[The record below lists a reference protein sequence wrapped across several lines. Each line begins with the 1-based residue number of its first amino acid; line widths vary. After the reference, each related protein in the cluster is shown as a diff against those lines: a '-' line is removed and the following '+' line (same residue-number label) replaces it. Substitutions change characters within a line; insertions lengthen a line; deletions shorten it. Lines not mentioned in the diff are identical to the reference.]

1 MLFMS
6 DFREAMWGVIQG
18 AMSEL
23 DFDFGGY
30 AAEHFERMEVTA
42 ASPAFVNALESA
54 YRRERVSA
62 AVPEHG
68 GGRRGLGR
76 EADRARLP

>member
-6 DFREAMWGVIQG
+6 DFREAMWGVVQG

-23 DFDFGGY
+23 DFDFGSY

-42 ASPAFVNALESA
+42 ASPAFVSALEPA
-54 YRRERVSA
+54 
-62 AVPEHG
+62 
-68 GGRRGLGR
+68 
-76 EADRARLP
+76 